1 MEASLPLADDPKL
14 APFLDELHQLFQ
26 KMDAAYDA
34 AAKQHGF
41 ICNGCHK
48 NCCET
53 LFYHHT
59 FLEFF
64 YLAQGL
70 LTLDAETRKA
80 LYKRAKK
87 YVLAQSEAPSDT
99 IFRKMCPL
107 NQDSRCQLYAHRPMI
122 CRLHGIPY
130 TLGFAQTQKE
140 GPGCDDFYQQTVKI
154 TPTLDRTKLY
164 QKLALLEKKLRTYL
178 NNSSKIRLT
187 IAEMIVAIQE
197 NDRDEAT

>member
-1 MEASLPLADDPKL
+1 MSRLLPSLNDPELVPFSEKL
-14 APFLDELHQLFQ
+14 EQLFA
-26 KMDAAYDA
+26 KMDAAYDT
-34 AAKQHGF
+34 AAKEHGF
-41 ICNGCHK
+41 VCNGCDE
-48 NCCET
+48 NCCKT

-70 LTLDAETRKA
+70 QPLDAETRKT
-80 LYKRAKK
+80 LFTRAQK
-87 YVLAQSEAPSDT
+87 YVLAQSDASSEKS
-99 IFRKMCPL
+99 FRKMCPL
-107 NQDSRCQLYAHRPMI
+107 NREGRCQLYAHRPMI

-130 TLGFAQTQKE
+130 LLGFGQAQKE

-154 TPTLDRTKLY
+154 NPALDRTQLY
-164 QKLALLEKKLRTYL
+164 QALALLEKKMRAHL

-197 NDRDEAT
+197 NDRNETT